1 MIRIGGSTGRKTFGS
16 LRVTLNVEVGIIDR
30 VILVSPGS
38 YLSEW
43 PRIDQ
48 FPAPV
53 GSLENFAVSLASVD
67 AAGTQSA

>member
-1 MIRIGGSTGRKTFGS
+1 MIRIGGGTVRKTFGS

-30 VILVSPGS
+30 VILVSSGG

-48 FPAPV
+48 FTAPV
-53 GSLENFAVSLASVD
+53 GGLENFAVSLASVD
-67 AAGTQSA
+67 TSGTQSA